1 MTSLIVLCIG
11 HFSTKLKWPYI
22 KQIQFLH
29 GLHIDGDVMCQ
40 MSSKLTLR
48 KSLGVLPPLASPEA
62 EQLDRTAGRSEATWH
77 NDGDGN
83 LCDTAKIFCKGAS

>member
-1 MTSLIVLCIG
+1 
-11 HFSTKLKWPYI
+11 
-22 KQIQFLH
+22 
-29 GLHIDGDVMCQ
+29 MCQ
-40 MSSKLTLR
+40 MSSKLTMR

-83 LCDTAKIFCKGAS
+83 FCDTAKYSAKEQQANVIEKDTSQNRKVRQAGKHRHHLFQTICRQISL